1 MVQNGSVL
9 AEKRQFYWGKERAH
23 NMSELRNRA
32 FQQRLETLD
41 TSPTSRHSVYHSST
55 IEIEAYWCWYGGNQS
70 TFGWEKA
77 FLLETR
83 ACRQHNDTTTQH
95 SQHNTQSA
103 QPQHALAS
111 KMHLQYDIYT
121 PTLTPTLTH
130 QHTGAPQHK
139 VRTVGV
145 CRNIHPPPLWKCPH
159 TTTGLHNVTSGI
171 WTSILYCKGRQE

>member
-41 TSPTSRHSVYHSST
+41 TSHITPQRLPFIHNRNRSILVLKWRKSEHFWLRKGIFTGNKSVH
-55 IEIEAYWCWYGGNQS
+55 
-70 TFGWEKA
+70 
-77 FLLETR
+77 
-83 ACRQHNDTTTQH
+83 TTTQH

-145 CRNIHPPPLWKCPH
+145 CRNIHPPPL
-159 TTTGLHNVTSGI
+159 
-171 WTSILYCKGRQE
+171 